1 MGGISLMSQ
10 NHSWHKKIKYLNH
23 SKQILSFW
31 YIKECN
37 MEYEQSIYLIL
48 DIEHIKNINYNKYI
62 SILICII
69 QVFSCSLVYL
79 HTRLGVTNR
88 DIITALI

>member
-1 MGGISLMSQ
+1 
-10 NHSWHKKIKYLNH
+10 
-23 SKQILSFW
+23 
-31 YIKECN
+31 

>member
-1 MGGISLMSQ
+1 
-10 NHSWHKKIKYLNH
+10 
-23 SKQILSFW
+23 
-31 YIKECN
+31 

-48 DIEHIKNINYNKYI
+48 DIEHIKKLNINYNKYI

>member
-1 MGGISLMSQ
+1 VQ
-10 NHSWHKKIKYLNH
+10 Y
-23 SKQILSFW
+23 
-31 YIKECN
+31 
-37 MEYEQSIYLIL
+37 EYEHSIYLIL
-48 DIEHIKNINYNKYI
+48 EIEHIKNINYDKYI